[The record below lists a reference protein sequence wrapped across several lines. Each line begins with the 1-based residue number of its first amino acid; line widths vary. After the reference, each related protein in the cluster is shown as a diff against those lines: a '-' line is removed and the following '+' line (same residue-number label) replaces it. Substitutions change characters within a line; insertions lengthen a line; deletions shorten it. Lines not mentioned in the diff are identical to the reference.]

1 MKTKV
6 INHRT
11 RAKNDFYEKKKNNA
25 GLAISETP
33 LVIKLSVLTL
43 YTSTAYKINET
54 VIDQILLSASSI
66 PGF

>member
-1 MKTKV
+1 MTF
-6 INHRT
+6 T
-11 RAKNDFYEKKKNNA
+11 KKKNNA